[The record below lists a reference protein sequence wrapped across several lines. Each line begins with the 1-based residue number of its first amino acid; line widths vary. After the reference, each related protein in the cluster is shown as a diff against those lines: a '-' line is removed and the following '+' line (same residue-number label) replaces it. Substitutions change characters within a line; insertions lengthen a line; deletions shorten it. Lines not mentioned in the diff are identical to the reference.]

1 MKAGRRGRRTG
12 GADTRALILAAAR
25 QLFADHGYI
34 GTSVR
39 EVARSAGVDPALVH
53 HYFEGKD
60 GLFAAAVELP
70 ADPRQVLADAIAA
83 PPGERGELLVGVLL
97 GFWEGPAQPAV
108 LALVRGAV
116 GHERQAALMREVFT
130 RRLLPL
136 ITSDL
141 PGDEGAVRLRG
152 SLVASAMVGCVIARY
167 VLKVEP
173 MASLDRGEVVR
184 LIAPSVQ
191 HYLTGEIG

>member
-1 MKAGRRGRRTG
+1 MKAGRRGRRIG
-12 GADTRALILAAAR
+12 GADTRAQILAAAR
-25 QLFADHGYI
+25 RLFAEHGYA
-34 GTSVR
+34 GTSLR

-53 HYFEGKD
+53 HYFEGKE

-70 ADPRQVLADAIAA
+70 ADPRQVLADAIASPA
-83 PPGERGELLVGVLL
+83 AARGELLVGALL
-97 GFWEGPAQPAV
+97 GFWEGPAQPAL

-141 PGDEGAVRLRG
+141 PGDEATVRLRG
-152 SLVASAMVGCVIARY
+152 SLVVSAMVGCALARY

-184 LIAPSVQ
+184 LIAPTVQ
-191 HYLTGEIG
+191 HYLTGDLD